1 MTHVSTSTSEG
12 DLVYRDA
19 SEGRCGALAVDC
31 EDAAVESLGAGTD
44 DSHAGGEPT
53 IDRQA
58 TDLVSKAAM
67 EDAAAEANCD
77 QTPPEH
83 AASAHAPRSPGGPP
97 QDPPC
102 GQMDDGDDR
111 DDRDDLLDQLLDEA
125 YALQGKAYKPIKRLL
140 KRAVDGNLDPGEIS
154 HLKDA
159 ISSSTKMNIAVLH
172 QVHLDVRNTLAK
184 GNVAHSA
191 ALVAADFRERLA
203 EHYPE
208 VVWSE
213 GLFWTYVPIGNSE
226 PTPDAGFFGHST
238 LSEVDDEILRA
249 YGKLPSVDSK
259 GKRDEVLIRLR
270 AATAQDDYFSD
281 AAAGA
286 NFDNGFLRYDAGTT
300 AVQLEPH
307 SPRHKARYRLE
318 FDYDE
323 AAKAPNFL
331 ASLAITLPDQ
341 SSRDAVREFIG
352 CALLRVSPSRDDAM
366 HTLFCKGINRSGK
379 SALLEIIGMLFHES
393 AIANVAPNLWRDEKY
408 RIGLAGKAINIVTE
422 LGREVLPTAM
432 LKTIISHE
440 PVAGRKMRKDPV
452 YFRPYAWHCWASNTV
467 LRIDE
472 DDKAIERRILCVPFN
487 RRLEDHEVDP
497 NFLQKVAKELPG
509 IATWAI
515 EGAVEAMRRGSFTRP
530 VGHEDILF
538 DMRHGDNPAAW
549 FVRDCIEPAPRGT
562 RPLSTKDIHTAFLA
576 WGIEKGMDTSAWHR
590 TSHARR
596 IKDELTDQFG
606 SEQSK
611 TAGIPHYSGIR
622 LKGAL

>member
-1 MTHVSTSTSEG
+1 M
-12 DLVYRDA
+12 L
-19 SEGRCGALAVDC
+19 
-31 EDAAVESLGAGTD
+31 
-44 DSHAGGEPT
+44 
-53 IDRQA
+53 
-58 TDLVSKAAM
+58 
-67 EDAAAEANCD
+67 N
-77 QTPPEH
+77 
-83 AASAHAPRSPGGPP
+83 
-97 QDPPC
+97 
-102 GQMDDGDDR
+102 
-111 DDRDDLLDQLLDEA
+111 QLLDEVS
-125 YALQGKAYKPIKRLL
+125 ALNSKAYKPIKRLI

-159 ISSSTKMNIAVLH
+159 ISSATKTNISVLH

-191 ALVAADFRERLA
+191 ELVAADFLERLA
-203 EHYPE
+203 GHYPA

-213 GLFWTYVPIGNSE
+213 GFFWHYAPIGNSDL
-226 PTPDAGFFGHST
+226 TSDAGFFGHST
-238 LSEVDDEILRA
+238 LQEFDDEILNT

-270 AATAQDDYFSD
+270 AATTQDNYFAD
-281 AAAGA
+281 ATAGA
-286 NFDNGFLRYDAGTT
+286 NFDNGFLFYDASTT
-300 AVQLEPH
+300 AVRLEPH
-307 SPRHKARYRLE
+307 SPHHKARYRLE

-323 AAKAPNFL
+323 NAEAPNFL

-341 SSRDAVREFIG
+341 SSRDALREFIG

-379 SALLEIIGMLFHES
+379 SALLETIGMLFHKS

-422 LGREVLPTAM
+422 LGHEILPTAM

-497 NFLQKVAKELPG
+497 NFLQNVSRELQG

-515 EGAVEAMRRGSFTRP
+515 QGAIEAMRRGSFTRP
-530 VGHEDILF
+530 KGHEEILF
-538 DMRHGDNPAAW
+538 EMRHGDDPAAW
-549 FVRDCIEPAPRGT
+549 FVRDSIEPAPRGS
-562 RPLSTKDIHTAFLA
+562 RPLSTKDIFEAFVA
-576 WGIEKGMDTSAWHR
+576 WGTQKGMDTSAWHR

-596 IKDELTDQFG
+596 IKNELTNQFG

-611 TAGIPHYSGIR
+611 TAGIPHYSGVR
-622 LKGAL
+622 LKRAL